1 MMLHPRWA
9 LARGELASKPSCA
22 QWPLLGQTGHCSTAH
37 HCRPCLAT
45 VASMPSVDLPWQRLQ
60 QTPPGAQLGGCAWA
74 VHRCA
79 ASAPREVQ
87 GRCGAQP
94 NNSVKCN
101 DTFKCIET
109 CSHCTHVR
117 AASISTA
124 IVLAANCSAELKDG
138 RCDYTSALQSSAT
151 PRSTQCSARCSLLGS
166 WAVNTQ
172 PSAPRVLY
180 V

>member
-1 MMLHPRWA
+1 MGPSPGR
-9 LARGELASKPSCA
+9 ARFQAKL
-22 QWPLLGQTGHCSTAH
+22 
-37 HCRPCLAT
+37 RT
-45 VASMPSVDLPWQRLQ
+45 VASPWSNRALLHCSSLQALLGYSGLHTIRLPAVAMSAANAPRC
-60 QTPPGAQLGGCAWA
+60 PAGGCAWA